1 MIERMKK
8 IMLLGSENT
17 RDTLL
22 GALQNAGVVQ
32 IEPYSG
38 GTAAAQG
45 DAAESER
52 LLDTIKTLKRFLA
65 EHPDADTTG
74 VGVSADPR
82 TAAKELEQLLQRL
95 STLDDQ
101 RQMLMNEKTNLED
114 WGRFRLSDIDRIAS
128 VSGSAIQFWE
138 IPAKLMDSV
147 DFTEAA
153 GYIEIRHTPMRHY
166 VVTFADKP
174 LKLENCLEERFARD
188 IHEVDELLRA
198 NFDEREQAVSR
209 ILAHGAVMTQLTR
222 LYFESVDSL
231 NFARAQYA
239 AAFPVEK
246 VYALQGF
253 APGRKLAVVDALAR
267 EAGVVMMEISPDEG
281 ERIPTQLENRGV
293 PAVGEQLVS
302 FYDTPSYEDWDP
314 SAVIFLSFLV
324 FFSMIMGDGGYGLVL
339 FAITLFARLKVK
351 KPSVSL
357 RRFFYLAFALS
368 LGTVAYGVA
377 SGSFF
382 GVTDANPALGWILE
396 YKLFNG
402 GGTDS
407 ETLSTMMRISILVG
421 MTHISISLILKTLRL
436 LFRFRSVMPSL
447 ANVAWI
453 VAIWT
458 FFFWWGEPFMGV
470 PSKHPL
476 QVNILIGC
484 LAAVFVSGAAV
495 SLNPLKMFLG
505 GFLGVYNGVQFFS
518 DVLSYIRIF
527 ALGLSGALI
536 SATFNS
542 MAGGIADIGPAF
554 IVPGILIAIVG
565 HALNVGLCI
574 MSAVIHGLRLNY
586 LEYYRWSFDGGGRA
600 FKPFRSLLNNN

>member
-8 IMLLGSENT
+8 IMLLGSENS
-17 RDTLL
+17 RDALL
-22 GALQNAGVVQ
+22 ASLQQAGVVQ
-32 IEPYSG
+32 IEPYRG
-38 GTAAAQG
+38 AAATAQG

-65 EHPDADTTG
+65 EHPDADTS
-74 VGVSADPR
+74 GVSVSSDPR
-82 TAAKELEQLLQRL
+82 TAATELERLLQRL
-95 STLDDQ
+95 TVLEDE
-101 RQMLMNEKTNLED
+101 RQMLMNEKTTLED
-114 WGRFRLSDIDRIAS
+114 WGRFRLEDIERVAS
-128 VSGSAIQFWE
+128 VSGCAIQFWE

-153 GYIEIRHTPMRHY
+153 GYIEIRHTPMRHFI
-166 VVTFADKP
+166 VTFADKP
-174 LKLENCLEERFARD
+174 IRLENCLEERFTRD
-188 IHEVDELLRA
+188 IHEVDELLRS
-198 NFDEREQAVSR
+198 NFEERELTFKR
-209 ILAHGAVMTQLTR
+209 ILAHGTVITELTR

-239 AAFPVEK
+239 AAFPVER

-253 APGRKLAVVDALAR
+253 VPGRKVAMVEALAR
-267 EAGVVMMEISPDEG
+267 DAGVVMMEIAPDEG
-281 ERIPTQLENRGV
+281 ERVPTLLENRGV
-293 PAVGEQLVS
+293 PGVGEQLVE
-302 FYDTPSYEDWDP
+302 FYDTPAYEDWDP

-368 LGTVAYGVA
+368 IGTIAYGVA

-382 GVTDANPALGWILE
+382 GVTDANPALGWILNF
-396 YKLFNG
+396 KLFNG

-407 ETLSTMMRISILVG
+407 ETLGNMMRLSIIVG
-421 MTHISISLILKTLRL
+421 MVHISISLVLKTLRL
-436 LFRFRSVMPSL
+436 LFRFHSVLPSI
-447 ANVAWI
+447 ANIAWI
-453 VAIWT
+453 IAIWT

-542 MAGGIADIGPAF
+542 MAGTIADMGPAF
-554 IVPGILIAIVG
+554 VVAGVLIAIVG
-565 HALNVGLCI
+565 HALNIGLSI